1 MIKNK
6 KKSRLEFLHDIFK
19 ADINKNI
26 KNKMYSSSSSYDDN
40 KNQKIYYDSY
50 FSDFYHDV
58 LIGMNILT
66 LKSKVPSFDDMFD
79 FFVFCDPSPNKEY
92 VNWFLNLYRNLIKEK
107 LNDRKDQQLDLNL
120 DLNNKHAVF
129 FEDIFSKASES
140 LEVFS
145 LLKKTNILSIEFR
158 DVNKFKEL
166 NDFINF
172 VKPYI
177 AKNDDDNDIHT
188 LSFKELQYIQNFTE
202 KNNKPGQAELVFEN
216 SEWVIVVT
224 HDRDANVEFGRYTT
238 WCTAG
243 TRFGTSMFESYHGRG
258 SLFVLIK
265 KGFGSKKLIDKH
277 PQTRLQFHFEDNMY
291 MDALDKSIDINN
303 FLFENKDIKKY
314 FRTYITK
321 FAIPKRLQK
330 GNTKQKDI
338 LQYLLNLGFGDE
350 IIKILIDSKPLE
362 VDFSGYKIED
372 EYLRD
377 IGNITSIE
385 SLNLSECSISELP
398 ESISNLKNL
407 KKLKIRN
414 NKELSVI
421 PDWINKLTSLEL
433 LDCAGCNIKKI
444 GDLNNCT
451 KLTELV
457 LDFNKSLTK
466 LPNLSNLNKL
476 SRLTASSCNLKN
488 IDNDILNCKE
498 LFILDVHNNNKL
510 HTIPIELSQL
520 PNIIA
525 ICIDDTEISSQTKK
539 IMEKNSNGSVCIIK
553 YGN

>member
-1 MIKNK
+1 MTKK
-6 KKSRLEFLHDIFK
+6 EKKSRLEFLHDIFK

-26 KNKMYSSSSSYDDN
+26 ENKMYSSTSSYDDN

-58 LIGMNILT
+58 LINMNVLT

-79 FFVFCDPSPNKEY
+79 FFVFCDPSTNKEY

-107 LNDRKDQQLDLNL
+107 LIDRSDIFFDQERE
-120 DLNNKHAVF
+120 LNNKHAVF
-129 FEDIFSKASES
+129 FEDILSKASES

-145 LLKKTNILSIEFR
+145 LLKKTNILNVEFR
-158 DVNKFKEL
+158 DINKFKEL
-166 NDFINF
+166 NDFVNF

-177 AKNDDDNDIHT
+177 AKSDDDVDIHT

-224 HDRDANVEFGRYTT
+224 HDRDANIEFGRYTT

-243 TRFGTSMFESYHGRG
+243 TRYGTSMFDSYYGRG

-265 KGFGSKKLIDKH
+265 KGFGGKKLIDKH
-277 PQTRLQFHFEDNMY
+277 PNTRLQFHFEDNMY

-350 IIKILIDSKPLE
+350 IIKILTDSKPLE

-372 EYLRD
+372 VYLRD

-398 ESISNLKNL
+398 ESIGNLTNL

-433 LDCAGCNIKKI
+433 LDCAGCNVKKI
-444 GDLNNCT
+444 GDLNGCV

-457 LDFNKSLTK
+457 LDFNKNLNK
-466 LPNLSNLNKL
+466 LPNLSNLSKL

-488 IDNDILNCKE
+488 IGNDILNCKE
-498 LFILDVHNNNKL
+498 LFILDIHNNNKL
-510 HTIPIELSQL
+510 DTIPIELSQL
-520 PNIIA
+520 QNIIA
-525 ICIDDTEISSQTKK
+525 ICIDDTDISSQTKK
-539 IMEKNSNGSVCIIK
+539 IMEKNSNGTVCIIK
-553 YGN
+553 YGD

>member
-1 MIKNK
+1 MAKNE

-26 KNKMYSSSSSYDDN
+26 ENKMYSSSSSYDDN
-40 KNQKIYYDSY
+40 KNQKIYYDSC

-107 LNDRKDQQLDLNL
+107 LNDRKDQQLDLN
-120 DLNNKHAVF
+120 NKHAVF

-145 LLKKTNILSIEFR
+145 LLKKTNILSVEFR

-177 AKNDDDNDIHT
+177 AKNDDDADIHT

-224 HDRDANVEFGRYTT
+224 HDREANVEFGRYTT

-243 TRFGTSMFESYHGRG
+243 TRYGTSMFESYHGRG

-277 PQTRLQFHFEDNMY
+277 ANTRLQFHFEDNMY

-350 IIKILIDSKPLE
+350 IIKILTDSKPLE

-398 ESISNLKNL
+398 ESISNLTNL
-407 KKLKIRN
+407 RKLKIRN

-433 LDCAGCNIKKI
+433 LDSAGCNIKKI
-444 GDLNNCT
+444 GDLDGCT

-457 LDFNKSLTK
+457 LDFNKNLNK
-466 LPNLSNLNKL
+466 LPNLSNLSKL

-510 HTIPIELSQL
+510 DTIPIELSQL

-525 ICIDDTEISSQTKK
+525 ICIDDTDISSQTKK
-539 IMEKNSNGSVCIIK
+539 IMEKNSNGTVCIIK
-553 YGN
+553 YGDY

>member
-1 MIKNK
+1 MAKNE
-6 KKSRLEFLHDIFK
+6 KKSRLEFLRDIFK
-19 ADINKNI
+19 SDIDKNI
-26 KNKMYSSSSSYDDN
+26 NNLMYPSYTNREN
-40 KNQKIYYDSY
+40 KNQEVFYDSY

-58 LIGMNILT
+58 LINMDIIT
-66 LKSKVPSFDDMFD
+66 LKSKLPTFDDMFD

-107 LNDRKDQQLDLNL
+107 LGDREEQQLNLN
-120 DLNNKHAVF
+120 DKHAVF

-145 LLKKTNILSIEFR
+145 LLKKTNILSVEFR

-177 AKNDDDNDIHT
+177 AKNDDNDDIHT

-216 SEWVIVVT
+216 GEWVIVIT
-224 HDRDANVEFGRYTT
+224 HDREANIEFGRYTT

-243 TRFGTSMFESYHGRG
+243 TRYGTSMFESYHGRG

-321 FAIPKRLQK
+321 FAIPRRLQK
-330 GNTKQKDI
+330 NNTKQKDI

-350 IIKILIDSKPLE
+350 IIKILTDSKPTE

-385 SLNLSECSISELP
+385 SLNLSECSIVELP

-414 NKELSVI
+414 NKDLSII

-457 LDFNKSLTK
+457 LDFNKNLTK
-466 LPNLSNLNKL
+466 LPNLSNLTKL
-476 SRLTASSCNLKN
+476 SRLTASSCNLKS

-510 HTIPIELSQL
+510 ETIPIELSQL